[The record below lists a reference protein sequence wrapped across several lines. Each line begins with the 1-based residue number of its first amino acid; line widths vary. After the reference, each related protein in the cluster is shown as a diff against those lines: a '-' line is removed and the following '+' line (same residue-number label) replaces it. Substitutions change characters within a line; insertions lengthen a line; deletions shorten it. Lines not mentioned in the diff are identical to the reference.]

1 MSTENYIPIAQLCTY
16 YEVEIAFIERLDASG
31 FIELET
37 IADERHLHQD
47 RIGDIEK
54 AIRLHHEL
62 EINAEGIDVIFN
74 LLQRIEALQNE
85 VHTLRNRL
93 RRFEH

>member
-1 MSTENYIPIAQLCTY
+1 MNTGDFISVQQLCTY
-16 YEVEIAFIERLDASG
+16 YEVEIAFIERLNESG
-31 FIELET
+31 FIEIEVVE
-37 IADERHLHQD
+37 DQPQLHHD

-74 LLQRIEALQNE
+74 LLRRIDGLQHE
-85 VHTLRNRL
+85 VHALRSRL
-93 RRFEH
+93 RRFEG